1 MSCVRSRE
9 FWRKKKDGM
18 QTLNTLLEL
27 VVFLEPFKEVFY
39 ELFRLLRIAIVI
51 PVSSASCERSF
62 SALSLIKN
70 KLRTTTRLSHLGVL
84 SIESRR
90 AKSLDMNEFVRR
102 FSLAI
107 TTADWCLF
115 EMAVHLN
122 IMWPLYSHVYVVAC
136 VKINAP
142 MESKK
147 GNYNLLCKAHIHKKL
162 SFVTMKVKDSNTF
175 YCTSEITILL
185 LRVGQQQ
192 FHLLDHKCIT
202 YISRDESSSRSRT
215 VTGLCPAEGPCQSDR
230 QDSTDLLSK
239 NQTIYIYIF
248 WFKVTW
254 CRFNFKQ
261 CNTS

>member
-1 MSCVRSRE
+1 
-9 FWRKKKDGM
+9 
-18 QTLNTLLEL
+18 
-27 VVFLEPFKEVFY
+27 
-39 ELFRLLRIAIVI
+39 
-51 PVSSASCERSF
+51 
-62 SALSLIKN
+62 
-70 KLRTTTRLSHLGVL
+70 
-84 SIESRR
+84 
-90 AKSLDMNEFVRR
+90 
-102 FSLAI
+102 
-107 TTADWCLF
+107 
-115 EMAVHLN
+115 
-122 IMWPLYSHVYVVAC
+122 
-136 VKINAP
+136 

-239 NQTIYIYIF
+239 NQTIYVYIF
-248 WFKVTW
+248 FGLKLRGAVLILNSATQVKLA
-254 CRFNFKQ
+254 FNLNKTLLDHLGGSYL
-261 CNTS
+261 NKTVLIMKWIKRLN